1 MRGRKVHEVETKW
14 RTAPRTDDVV
24 SRRFKFGG
32 PKSPRAA
39 FKDPLAHT
47 RANSSLRTPAHTRFI
62 VSRPNFSILL
72 RAILLGVSVHRGVCE
87 WTSCACFLPKSAG
100 APGRRRPTGPMSGR
114 HLCAGC
120 GCCQAARLSHST
132 AIYLVS
138 LLVRQ
143 IGPWS
148 RMQRRWLGASGAPR
162 AGHWRQGAFTP
173 TGGIARDHPK
183 SSPFFASTFALTK
196 YVDCSR
202 GSVGGGPG
210 KGGCA
215 PGVCSATVA
224 GQRRKPTAPPNT
236 HFSLSSDAAIL
247 WDLFSNCP

>member
-47 RANSSLRTPAHTRFI
+47 LANSSLRTPAHTRFI

-100 APGRRRPTGPMSGR
+100 APGRRQPTGPMSGR

-120 GCCQAARLSHST
+120 GSWLITST
-132 AIYLVS
+132 V
-138 LLVRQ
+138 
-143 IGPWS
+143 G
-148 RMQRRWLGASGAPR
+148 SGAE
-162 AGHWRQGAFTP
+162 WR
-173 TGGIARDHPK
+173 
-183 SSPFFASTFALTK
+183 
-196 YVDCSR
+196 
-202 GSVGGGPG
+202 PG
-210 KGGCA
+210 KGYCT
-215 PGVCSATVA
+215 PGVCSATLA
-224 GQRRKPTAPPNT
+224 GQRGNPPPLPTHT
-236 HFSLSSDAAIL
+236 SLSPPMLPFCGTRFQTLRSRL
-247 WDLFSNCP
+247 RLKKLREEGV